1 MIMHHFANHHNA
13 ISLPYLIG
21 RQLCDRAIHNPYK
34 YIRTHVR
41 NTQGTLPTR
50 LWRQHIVAVAVA
62 WTVLASVATLLLAT
76 QLESTLSLSH
86 RLLASLA

>member
-13 ISLPYLIG
+13 ISLPYLIC

-41 NTQGTLPTR
+41 NTYVVRYLTYATVAAAYCGGGCDLDRARICRYSLPYC
-50 LWRQHIVAVAVA
+50 
-62 WTVLASVATLLLAT
+62 
-76 QLESTLSLSH
+76 
-86 RLLASLA
+86 